1 MSSEQ
6 PEFSTLK
13 GSISDNTLR
22 AITHAPFNIKHM
34 SPVQAAVLPL
44 LPELADPH
52 NPDDPSTSPRDLLV
66 KARTGTGKTLAF
78 LIPAVEARIKAL
90 DKQSKQALADS
101 GVKHDKHAEDRAKRA
116 IARREVGALI
126 LSPTRELA
134 TQIANEAIKLSGSH
148 PGFEVRLFVGG
159 VSKHMQMREWMKGRR
174 DIVVGTPGR
183 IRDVLENE
191 PAVKDALSS
200 AKLVSLLYMLLEL

>member
-1 MSSEQ
+1 
-6 PEFSTLK
+6 
-13 GSISDNTLR
+13 
-22 AITHAPFNIKHM
+22 M

-44 LPELADPH
+44 LPELANPYD
-52 NPDDPSTSPRDLLV
+52 PDDSSASPRDLLV

-90 DKQSKQALADS
+90 EKQSKQAVVDS
-101 GVKHDKHAEDRAKRA
+101 GVKYDKHAEDRAKRA

-191 PAVKDALSS
+191 PSVKDALSS
-200 AKLVSLLYMLLEL
+200 AKLVSLLRMLLEL